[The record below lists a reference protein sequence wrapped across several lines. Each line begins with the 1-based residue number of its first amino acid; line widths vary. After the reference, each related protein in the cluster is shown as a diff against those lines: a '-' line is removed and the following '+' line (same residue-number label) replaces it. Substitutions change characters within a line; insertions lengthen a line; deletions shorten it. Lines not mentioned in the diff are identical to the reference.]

1 MAIKRISMMLTI
13 LGFVLIWFG
22 VNQSNDIMLVV
33 AMGLIFTGLTGLYWG
48 FRTMRGA
55 GILQGNRLFF
65 IVAGIFALLIIAG
78 VFLGF

>member
-1 MAIKRISMMLTI
+1 MALKRISMFITI

-22 VNQSNDIMLVV
+22 INQSNDIILVV
-33 AMGLIFTGLTGLYWG
+33 ALGLIFTGLTGLYWG

-65 IVAGIFALLIIAG
+65 VVAGVFALIVIGG
-78 VFLGF
+78 VFLGI